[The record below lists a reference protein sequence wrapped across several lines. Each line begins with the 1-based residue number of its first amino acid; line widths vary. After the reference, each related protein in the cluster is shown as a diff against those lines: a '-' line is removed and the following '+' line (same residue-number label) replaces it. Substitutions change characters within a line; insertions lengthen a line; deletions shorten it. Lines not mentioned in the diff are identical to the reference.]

1 MTLRR
6 TRLAPSPTGALHVGN
21 AFSFLVNWAIARQSG
36 WEIIFRMEDIAGPRN
51 KLETIQGSI
60 DILQWLG
67 LECDGEVQLQ
77 SEGLHHSRRSLET
90 LIQND
95 LAYHCELTRSEIEEV
110 TTAPHHLTNH
120 LSPTRPANIHKH
132 NEEHIPETT
141 NWRFVATLG
150 DSRIK
155 DAFWPE
161 YPQSVS
167 EDFVI
172 WTKENSPAYQLA
184 VVVDDHRQGVTDV
197 VRGNDLYNS
206 AALQSQL
213 YKAFGWEEPTWWHLP
228 LILGPD
234 NKRLAKRHGDSR
246 IETYKAKG
254 VSQEKIIGLIAKWC
268 GIQEINAPM
277 LLSSFCENLSLP
289 SMEKKNKIF
298 SIEDEQWLLD
308 S

>member
-67 LECDGEVQLQ
+67 LEWDSGVQLQ
-77 SEGLHHSRRSLET
+77 SEGFHHSRRSLET

-110 TTAPHHLTNH
+110 TTAPHHLTNP

-132 NEEHIPETT
+132 NEEHISETT

-161 YPQSVS
+161 SPQSVS

-197 VRGNDLYNS
+197 IRGNDLYHS

-277 LLSSFCENLSLP
+277 LLSSFCKNLSLP